1 MRRAELAG
9 AMKIP
14 VERIDTQKVM
24 AQTTYRYLPMG
35 ETEPVLVE
43 GYRLDGD
50 FLYVPRQYG
59 LELCEELGIEWDDC
73 TSYGSPV
80 QFPRV
85 PEERKYQ
92 EEPIYLI
99 EQSFVH
105 DMDTV
110 FRAHTGWGK
119 TIGSL
124 IVAARLGVTTLIV
137 VDQENL
143 KDQWIGTLVDHF
155 GFAARDIGILQGKK
169 LDYRG
174 RAVCIAMVQT
184 IAPKDLEGELRE
196 YFGLVILDEVH
207 SLGAPSYSK
216 ALMIFSATYRLA
228 VSATPRRRDGLQK
241 ALDHH
246 LGPVRVAADKEYDEA
261 TVFMIDHHT
270 VYSWY
275 ANISPKIGRIIN
287 EVADDGLRNLKIAD
301 AVVYMYDAG
310 HDVLV
315 MSDRVE
321 HMEDMASLLKYMGI
335 PEEDIGVYTSM
346 GASWQLAK
354 DPRPARRPRGW
365 ERNTEYTPVKLQRV
379 RRKRAKAQ
387 LKSIKETKRILLS
400 TYKMFSKGVDEPRLS
415 GGCDATP
422 RSTSEQ
428 THGRTRRAKEGKKQ
442 PLWVT
447 IVDRNSYRLLFSFLG
462 RAREYVKTNSKLY
475 QWTDDGEVIPCN
487 PKELF
492 AEISQRID
500 QLKEQQIVSNADGTH
515 TLTTK
520 PTASDKRQSHANSMR
535 EWAKLRSREKS
546 PRVEPGERSPSRE
559 PLDRSRLRPSASRKP
574 RPR

>member
-1 MRRAELAG
+1 
-9 AMKIP
+9 MKIP
-14 VERIDTQKVM
+14 VERINAQRVM
-24 AQTTYRYLPMG
+24 AQTTYRYMPMG
-35 ETEPVLVE
+35 EMEPVLVE
-43 GYRLDGD
+43 GFRLDGD
-50 FLYVPRQYG
+50 FLYVPRQFG
-59 LELCEELGIEWDDC
+59 LSLCEELGIEWDDC

-80 QFPRV
+80 QFPEV
-85 PEERKYQ
+85 PKERPYQ
-92 EEPIYLI
+92 EGPLEEI
-99 EQSFVH
+99 EQSFIH

-124 IVAARLGVTTLIV
+124 IVAARLGVTTLII

-143 KDQWIGTLVDHF
+143 KDQWVETLVNHF
-155 GFAARDIGILQGKK
+155 GFAAKDIGLLQGKHRNYK
-169 LDYRG
+169 G
-174 RAVCIAMVQT
+174 KAVTIAMVQT
-184 IAPKDLEGELRE
+184 IAPKDLDEELRS

-216 ALMIFSATYRLA
+216 ALMLFSATYRLA

-246 LGPVRVAADKEYDEA
+246 LGPVRVAADKEYEEA
-261 TVFMIDHHT
+261 TVFMVDHHT
-270 VYSWY
+270 TYSWY

-301 AVVYMYDAG
+301 AVIYMYDEG

-321 HMEDMASLLKYMGI
+321 HMEDMAALLKYMGV
-335 PEEDIGVYTSM
+335 PEDDIGVYTSM
-346 GASWQLAK
+346 SATWQLTK
-354 DPRPARRPRGW
+354 DATPSKRPKHW
-365 ERNTEYTPVKLQRV
+365 ERGTEYTPVKLQRV
-379 RRKRAKAQ
+379 RKKRTKAQ
-387 LKSIKETKRILLS
+387 LQYLKENKRIVLA

-475 QWTDDGEVIPCN
+475 QWTDEGEVIPCD
-487 PKELF
+487 PKKLF

-500 QLKEQQIVSNADGTH
+500 HLKELQITNNGDGTH

-535 EWAKLRSREKS
+535 EWAKSRSLAKSQREES
-546 PRVEPGERSPSRE
+546 GERSRSRAR
-559 PLDRSRLRPSASRKP
+559 PDRSPSRPSASRRPPP
-574 RPR
+574 R